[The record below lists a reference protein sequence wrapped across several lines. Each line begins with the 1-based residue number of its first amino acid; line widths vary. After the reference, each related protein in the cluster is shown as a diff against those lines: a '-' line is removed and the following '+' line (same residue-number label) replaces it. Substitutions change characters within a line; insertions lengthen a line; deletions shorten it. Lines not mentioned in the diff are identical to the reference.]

1 MNPSSC
7 GWFHGLLGLIYSCGQ
22 KKSAAWST
30 KMASRIFCS
39 EMTLS
44 ETNQIAPE
52 NRPGPKR
59 DGQIFQPSTFRGETA
74 VSFME
79 GAHDIRMST
88 FIQGVHRHVAERPGS
103 SLPVILAMP
112 CIGNSPQVSGEYPPL
127 SQPLPRLK
135 WGDFMSHLL

>member
-88 FIQGVHRHVAERPGS
+88 FIQGVHFSVAKDM
-103 SLPVILAMP
+103 LPKDPDPAFLSYLPCHALAILP
-112 CIGNSPQVSGEYPPL
+112 KFLVSI
-127 SQPLPRLK
+127 LPFPNLCPA
-135 WGDFMSHLL
+135 